1 MATSVAV
8 KLPQIPGGSDYR
20 STENKYR
27 HIDGV
32 LSQKLNKYSSMAGG
46 QAVVDY
52 YKNTPLQDAEAARRS
67 GNFSLLQTTDSK
79 GKVESRLSHCTGG
92 QASAQS
98 QHVPAISDH

>member
-1 MATSVAV
+1 MASSGAV

-20 STENKYR
+20 AADSKYK

-52 YKNTPLQDAEAARRS
+52 YKNTP
-67 GNFSLLQTTDSK
+67 T
-79 GKVESRLSHCTGG
+79 
-92 QASAQS
+92 
-98 QHVPAISDH
+98 